1 MKLSTYRPAIALA
14 VGITAIAA
22 LAGCSTGGGSSIEM
36 PDGVTGKTAIT
47 TPAKLSKDL
56 RFAIGRDDDFV
67 KPEAQKQ
74 GARGAVVAVKNAS
87 DKDIKLGGSANLGE
101 KANWGD
107 AGDVSYADFQIVQ
120 SKLPKGC
127 DDASLNSANSAYFST
142 SKGDSFTIKAGETVV
157 GCTIITKS
165 AGADADSVKVTLATE
180 DGGNLEQ
187 TVKVGDL
194 FAD

>member
-1 MKLSTYRPAIALA
+1 MKLSTYRPAIALTVGAA
-14 VGITAIAA
+14 VIAA
-22 LAGCSTGGGSSIEM
+22 LAGCSTGGGSSVEM
-36 PDGVTGKTAIT
+36 PDGVTGATPIS
-47 TPAKLSKDL
+47 TPAKLPKDL

-74 GARGAVVAVKNAS
+74 GARGAVVAVKNTS
-87 DKDIKLGGSANLGE
+87 GEDITIGGSANLGE
-101 KANWGD
+101 KAMWGD

-127 DDASLNSANSAYFST
+127 DGANLNSANSAYFST
-142 SKGDSFTIKAGETVV
+142 SNGDAFTIKAGETAV
-157 GCTIITKS
+157 GCTILTKS